1 MVDIVSGIKRTR
13 SEIAILLGAVI
24 IGLSIL
30 GAACWLKPGFTPN
43 PAGGIWVEKN
53 DTLYLCRMNTDKPAV
68 CISSANG
75 KTVTYSSLQK

>member
-13 SEIAILLGAVI
+13 SEIAILLGAGI

-43 PAGGIWVEKN
+43 PAGGIWVQRN
-53 DTLYLCRMNTDKPAV
+53 DTIYLCRMNTDKPAA
-68 CISSANG
+68 CMRATDG
-75 KTVTYSSLQK
+75 KVVTYSSLPK